1 MNRTVLIIKKIWF
14 GIFNFPYLYSYS
26 EFNVLFWL
34 SQHHRKKSFFW
45 LLISVI
51 LNLFPFLL
59 TIVIAYCTGNIELLC
74 FINNGS
80 LPIISFGIVT
90 TNFVYLIENLSTDR
104 EIYSNLKT
112 LTTVYAI
119 ILIFV
124 LALLFIFQSN
134 FLDSFTHSQLTLS
147 LGLSIV
153 CFVLSVSLGKKMFL
167 LQNKL
172 VSIFEDVFK
181 EQMDKLQIVPNNSD
195 IKF

>member
-1 MNRTVLIIKKIWF
+1 
-14 GIFNFPYLYSYS
+14 
-26 EFNVLFWL
+26 
-34 SQHHRKKSFFW
+34 
-45 LLISVI
+45 
-51 LNLFPFLL
+51 
-59 TIVIAYCTGNIELLC
+59 VIAYCTGNIELLC